1 MAASLSE
8 ARVKRLAARLRDAGF
23 DAYFAAS
30 PISMGYLTGFFE
42 GGGERF
48 LVLAVRSTGE
58 MRMICPSL
66 SQAQAQRCGIS
77 DVRAWRDGEDPLQH
91 FSELGRDWNLRA
103 ARIAVDD
110 DMPAAMLLAMQ
121 GALPA
126 ALFAAGQPI
135 LGGIMRRKDAQELE
149 LLRAAARIADAAYE
163 RILPQIRV
171 GMKESELEG
180 LIMSEM
186 QRLGGKPTFCI
197 VATGANSAEPHHLSD
212 DTVLREGDVVILD
225 FGCSVGG
232 YQSDI
237 TRTVALGRPDPEAER
252 VYEIVYAAHM
262 AGRAA
267 AGPGVAAQEVD
278 RAARKVIQDAGYG
291 EYFMH
296 RTGHGIGLRGHEE
309 PFIVEGNDRPL
320 EPGDCFSV
328 EPGIYLAGRFG
339 VRIENIVTMT
349 DTGSETLNAE
359 PEGHLRTL

>member
-1 MAASLSE
+1 
-8 ARVKRLAARLRDAGF
+8 
-23 DAYFAAS
+23 
-30 PISMGYLTGFFE
+30 
-42 GGGERF
+42 
-48 LVLAVRSTGE
+48 LAVRSTGE

-66 SQAQAQRCGIS
+66 SHAQAQRCGIS
-77 DVRAWRDGEDPLQH
+77 DVRAWRDGENPLEH
-91 FSELGRDWNLRA
+91 FGELGRDWNLRA

-126 ALFAAGQPI
+126 ALFVPGQAI
-135 LGGIMRRKDAQELE
+135 LGGIMRRKDPQELD
-149 LLRAAARIADAAYE
+149 LLRTAARIADAAYE

-197 VATGANSAEPHHLSD
+197 VAAGANSAEPHHLSD
-212 DTVLREGDVVILD
+212 DTVLREGDVAILD

-252 VYEIVYAAHM
+252 VYDIVHAAHM
-262 AGRAA
+262 AGRSA
-267 AGPGVAAQEVD
+267 AGPGVPAQEVD
-278 RAARKVIQDAGYG
+278 RAARKVIRDAGYG

-309 PFIVEGNDRPL
+309 PFIVEGNDRSL

-328 EPGIYLAGRFG
+328 EPGIYMAGRFG
-339 VRIENIVTMT
+339 VRIENIMTIT
-349 DTGSETLNAE
+349 DTGAESLNAE
-359 PEGHLRTL
+359 PEGRLRTL